1 MAGDLLDPGQ
11 KISKKSERNRIQSA
25 DCDRPTFGAPAA
37 PMQPSPRSPRCRNN
51 VEGTAMSDRYQMRRG
66 DDDLWEVV
74 DEVTGEIAKM
84 GSVLL
89 SGLDRQAA
97 MGALD
102 MLFNE
107 IIEPNGQGSSG
118 QDAEDA

>member
-1 MAGDLLDPGQ
+1 
-11 KISKKSERNRIQSA
+11 
-25 DCDRPTFGAPAA
+25 
-37 PMQPSPRSPRCRNN
+37 
-51 VEGTAMSDRYQMRRG
+51 MSDRYQMRG
-66 DDDLWEVV
+66 SDDDLWEVI

-84 GSVLL
+84 GGVLL

-102 MLFNE
+102 MLLNG
-107 IIEPNGQGSSG
+107 IIEPNGPGSSG